1 MNSVIN
7 FLLESGVSLAL
18 LSLIYVVFLRRETFL
33 HLNRVFLLF
42 SLAFSVLLPFLH
54 FRIYEPQAVVLNEV
68 TVTPYRNLI
77 EAITVYGQDLSGTL
91 VRSISSSSFIILIYL
106 LGLLFF
112 SLRFLFR
119 IGQIAILIHRHP
131 VQRNGKVKFVLIEK
145 EFSPFSFLS
154 YVFIDPSKQNNIDY
168 QEIVT
173 HELEH
178 IRQGHT
184 FDVLILEVLTIL
196 QWFNPFMWI
205 LKKVIRENHEF
216 LADRAVLDKGA
227 NILRY
232 KQLLLNQVVGFQL
245 DIANHFNS
253 SLIRKRILMIS
264 RIKSSKIANLKYLA
278 GALCLIV
285 LVVIFACEKK
295 ETVGSESI
303 SNEQKIILDLDGQ
316 QLVITG
322 DDVEAQVQKLLSSG
336 NYSVNKTEQDGI
348 TYMMAVKMDKL
359 LPKTLEKNAEVF
371 FIAEEMPEFPG
382 GDTALR
388 KFIASSVKY
397 PEIAVKNGVQG
408 KVYVSFVV
416 CNDGY
421 IANAKITRGVDPSID
436 KEALRVV
443 SALPRWKPGT
453 QRGKAVNVQYTVP
466 INFTLQ

>member
-1 MNSVIN
+1 M
-7 FLLESGVSLAL
+7 
-18 LSLIYVVFLRRETFL
+18 
-33 HLNRVFLLF
+33 
-42 SLAFSVLLPFLH
+42 
-54 FRIYEPQAVVLNEV
+54 LNEV

-216 LADRAVLDKGA
+216 LADRAVLNKGA
-227 NILRY
+227 NILHY
-232 KQLLLNQVVGFQL
+232 KQLLLNQVVGWIWQ
-245 DIANHFNS
+245 
-253 SLIRKRILMIS
+253 
-264 RIKSSKIANLKYLA
+264 
-278 GALCLIV
+278 
-285 LVVIFACEKK
+285 
-295 ETVGSESI
+295 
-303 SNEQKIILDLDGQ
+303 IIL
-316 QLVITG
+316 THH
-322 DDVEAQVQKLLSSG
+322 
-336 NYSVNKTEQDGI
+336 
-348 TYMMAVKMDKL
+348 
-359 LPKTLEKNAEVF
+359 
-371 FIAEEMPEFPG
+371 
-382 GDTALR
+382 
-388 KFIASSVKY
+388 
-397 PEIAVKNGVQG
+397 
-408 KVYVSFVV
+408 
-416 CNDGY
+416 
-421 IANAKITRGVDPSID
+421 
-436 KEALRVV
+436 
-443 SALPRWKPGT
+443 
-453 QRGKAVNVQYTVP
+453 
-466 INFTLQ
+466 